1 MCRVSAAINSATL
14 HSILLPLPRVA
25 RSLTAADRYA
35 LLVGSKHIGLEVNVD
50 KTKYMVMA
58 GEQKA
63 GRGHNTKIANSSIQR
78 EEGFKDSGKTFKKS
92 KFYSGINY
100 EQIEVRE

>member
-1 MCRVSAAINSATL
+1 
-14 HSILLPLPRVA
+14 
-25 RSLTAADRYA
+25 
-35 LLVGSKHIGLEVNVD
+35 
-50 KTKYMVMA
+50 MA

-63 GRGHNTKIANSSIQR
+63 GRSHNTKIANSSIQR